1 MLALGIP
8 AQAENG
14 SAYVSIPHR
23 NGNDDGQVYIRCG
36 VGPTCSCQIIRNTLA
51 LAEGCSITSG
61 STLYQSGTVSV
72 TCWDHDSVY
81 GGRIEGSGST
91 YMHCDAPPNPTL
103 SLISSPSTL
112 SKPEIYGKAS
122 QTSVE
127 IKALMSNS
135 NGKFSNVML
144 SKDFDRLTLVLGSG
158 SLLAS
163 GSWVS
168 VFGFRPSI
176 E

>member
-8 AQAENG
+8 AQAEDG

-163 GSWVS
+163 GAWVLVS
-168 VFGFRPSI
+168 GFRPFAG
-176 E
+176 